1 MKNKISVH
9 IADDH
14 KILIEGIIA
23 VINTDEFIEV
33 EGYSLT
39 GKQVIEWIKS
49 NNVIHNKEVFH
60 VKTSLIFIE
69 EPKDSVL
76 EKKYEELKTLF
87 EISNYSESLQGF
99 LRLNEQVSSSENS
112 ILKFKINS
120 FIAKIYR
127 KSRDHKKA
135 IASYKKSLNLLN
147 GFVLEDD
154 GIVFTQQKYLAKT
167 LLDIGTQFQLLE
179 KYDSAFFYYKKLEDI
194 VSYEDEI
201 LDNKALS
208 YSNLSGIYQS
218 DTTYTNHLEK
228 AIDYANKAISI
239 HKKRGNRINQAYAIN
254 NLANVY
260 LLNKDF
266 EQSKKIYFEGIK
278 LIKRDTSTR
287 AIRIKEN
294 LYFNMAWA
302 MRNLKEYHA
311 YDTLFTALDLSDDL
325 RDIDIAEMLE
335 RVTGE
340 YNVDVVRREGEFEK
354 KKAQSLTLL
363 IGISFFAIILLLAFF
378 LNQYKLRQ
386 RNLSLQ
392 LSKQELA
399 QQQKLEKVRTES
411 QIRILN
417 ATLDGKETERKQIAE
432 TLHDSVSALLSSANL
447 HLQACKKL
455 FKGPIPVEVE
465 KSQNII
471 HEASHK
477 IRNLSH
483 TLVSSVLLKFG
494 LAYAIKDM
502 AEKYSNSQ
510 LEIVFQTK
518 NIQRYDQD
526 FEIKL
531 HNIIQELINNAIKHS
546 EATIAEINL
555 VEKDKKL
562 LLSINDNGKG
572 FDTLKMSHKDGLGI
586 NQIDARIHMMSGKF
600 IIDSQKGKGTKISI
614 ELPVYMKKSTM
625 FS

>member
-1 MKNKISVH
+1 MNKSYPLLFNF
-9 IADDH
+9 
-14 KILIEGIIA
+14 ILL
-23 VINTDEFIEV
+23 FLF
-33 EGYSLT
+33 SLT
-39 GKQVIEWIKS
+39 IQAK

-99 LRLNEQVSSSENS
+99 LRLNEKVSSSENS

-147 GFVLEDD
+147 GSVLEDD

>member
-1 MKNKISVH
+1 MNKSYPSLFNF
-9 IADDH
+9 
-14 KILIEGIIA
+14 ILL
-23 VINTDEFIEV
+23 FLF
-33 EGYSLT
+33 SLT
-39 GKQVIEWIKS
+39 IQAK

-278 LIKRDTSTR
+278 LIKRDTSPR
-287 AIRIKEN
+287 AVNIKEN

-311 YDTLFTALDLSDDL
+311 YDTLFTAVNLSDEL
-325 RDIDIAEMLE
+325 RDLETQEMLE

-363 IGISFFAIILLLAFF
+363 ISISFFAIILLLAFF

>member
-1 MKNKISVH
+1 MNKSYPSLFNF
-9 IADDH
+9 
-14 KILIEGIIA
+14 ILL
-23 VINTDEFIEV
+23 FLF
-33 EGYSLT
+33 SLT
-39 GKQVIEWIKS
+39 IQAK

-311 YDTLFTALDLSDDL
+311 YDTLFTAVNLSDEL
-325 RDIDIAEMLE
+325 RDLETQEMLE

-363 IGISFFAIILLLAFF
+363 ISISFFAIILLLAFF

>member
-1 MKNKISVH
+1 M
-9 IADDH
+9 
-14 KILIEGIIA
+14 
-23 VINTDEFIEV
+23 
-33 EGYSLT
+33 
-39 GKQVIEWIKS
+39 
-49 NNVIHNKEVFH
+49 EVFH
-60 VKTSLIFIE
+60 VKTSIFLIQ

-76 EKKYEELKTLF
+76 EKKFEELKTLF
-87 EISNYSESLQGF
+87 ETKNYAKSLQGF
-99 LRLNEQVSSSENS
+99 LRLNEQVSSAENLM
-112 ILKFKINS
+112 LKFKINS
-120 FIAKIYR
+120 HIAKIYR
-127 KSRDHKKA
+127 KNNDHIKA
-135 IASYKKSLNLLN
+135 IANYKKSLKLLN
-147 GFVLEDD
+147 DFLFEDD
-154 GIVFTQQKYLAKT
+154 GIIFTKQKYLAKT
-167 LLDIGTQFQLLE
+167 LLNIGTQFQLLK
-179 KYDSAFFYYKKLEDI
+179 KYDSAVFYYKKLDDI
-194 VSYEDEI
+194 INNENEVLDYKAISY
-201 LDNKALS
+201 A
-208 YSNLSGIYQS
+208 NLSGIYQF
-218 DTTYTNHLEK
+218 DTTYSDHLNK
-228 AIDYANKAISI
+228 ALHYANKAISI
-239 HKKRGNRINQAYAIN
+239 HKTRGNRINQAYAIN
-254 NLANVY
+254 NLANIY
-260 LLNKDF
+260 LLNDNF
-266 EQSKKIYFEGIK
+266 EQSKKFYFEGIK
-278 LIKRDTSTR
+278 LIKRDTSPR
-287 AIRIKEN
+287 AVNIKEN

-311 YDTLFTALDLSDDL
+311 YDTLFTAVNLSDEL
-325 RDIDIAEMLE
+325 RDLETQEMLE

>member
-1 MKNKISVH
+1 MNKSH
-9 IADDH
+9 PS
-14 KILIEGIIA
+14 LF
-23 VINTDEFIEV
+23 NFLLLFLL
-33 EGYSLT
+33 SLT
-39 GKQVIEWIKS
+39 IQARHKL
-49 NNVIHNKEVFH
+49 IHNKEVFH
-60 VKTSLIFIE
+60 VKTSLMLIE

-76 EKKYEELKTLF
+76 EKKYEEINLLI
-87 EISNYSESLQGF
+87 ENGNYAEGLQKA
-99 LRLNEQVSSSENS
+99 LYLNEQVSSSENP
-112 ILKFKINS
+112 IFKFKIN
-120 FIAKIYR
+120 FLIAKIYR
-127 KSRDHKKA
+127 KNRDHKKA
-135 IASYKKSLNLLN
+135 IASYKNSLKLLNDFVLKDDGIAFTNHKYLAENLLN
-147 GFVLEDD
+147 LGS
-154 GIVFTQQKYLAKT
+154 
-167 LLDIGTQFQLLE
+167 QFQLLK
-179 KYDSAFFYYKKLEDI
+179 KYDSAVFYYEKLEEI
-194 VSYEDEI
+194 LFYEDEI
-201 LDNKALS
+201 LDLKATS
-208 YSNLSGIYQS
+208 YSNLSGIYQY
-218 DTTYTNHLEK
+218 DTTYTNHLDK
-228 AIDYANKAISI
+228 AINYANKAISI
-239 HKKRGNRINQAYAIN
+239 HKKRGNRINQASAIN

-260 LLNKDF
+260 LLNGDF
-266 EQSKKIYFEGIK
+266 KQSKKTYFEGIK
-278 LIKRDTSTR
+278 LIKRDTSNR
-287 AIRIKEN
+287 AIKVKAN
-294 LYFNMAWA
+294 LYNNLSWA
-302 MRNLKEYHA
+302 MRQLKEYKA
-311 YDTLFTALDLSDDL
+311 YDYQETAYNMKDEL
-325 RDIDIAEMLE
+325 RDAETQEMLE

-363 IGISFFAIILLLAFF
+363 IGISFFAIILLLAFL

-455 FKGPIPVEVE
+455 FKGTIPVEVE

-510 LEIVFQTK
+510 LDIEYNTK
-518 NIQRYDQD
+518 NVKRYDQD

-531 HNIIQELINNAIKHS
+531 HNIIQELINNTIKHS
-546 EATIAEINL
+546 RASNASIYIED
-555 VEKDKKL
+555 VDDKIK
-562 LLSINDNGKG
+562 IYIKDNGKG
-572 FDTLKMSHKDGLGI
+572 FDKQLIKNKNGLGI
-586 NQIDARIHMMSGKF
+586 NQINARIHMMKGEFNIESENNSGTS
-600 IIDSQKGKGTKISI
+600 ITI
-614 ELPVYMKKSTM
+614 ELPVFRRETLS

>member
-1 MKNKISVH
+1 M
-9 IADDH
+9 
-14 KILIEGIIA
+14 
-23 VINTDEFIEV
+23 
-33 EGYSLT
+33 
-39 GKQVIEWIKS
+39 
-49 NNVIHNKEVFH
+49 EVFH
-60 VKTSLIFIE
+60 VKTSLVLIQ

-87 EISNYSESLQGF
+87 ETNNYAKSLQGSF
-99 LRLNEQVSSSENS
+99 RLNEQVSSSENS

-120 FIAKIYR
+120 LIAKIYR
-127 KSRDHKKA
+127 KTRDHKKA

-147 GFVLEDD
+147 SFVLEDN
-154 GIVFTQQKYLAKT
+154 GIVFSQQKYLAKT

-179 KYDSAFFYYKKLEDI
+179 KFDSAVFYYKKLDDI
-194 VSYEDEI
+194 INNENEVLAY
-201 LDNKALS
+201 KALS
-208 YSNLSGIYQS
+208 YANLSGIYQS
-218 DTTYTNHLEK
+218 DTTYTNNLEK

-239 HKKRGNRINQAYAIN
+239 HKKKGNRIEQAIAIN
-254 NLANVY
+254 NLANAY

-302 MRNLKEYHA
+302 MRNLKEYQA
-311 YDTLFTALDLSDDL
+311 YDTLFTAIDLTDDL
-325 RDIDIAEMLE
+325 RDLEIAEMLE

-399 QQQKLEKVRTES
+399 QQQKIEKVRTES

-471 HEASHK
+471 NEASHK

-494 LAYAIKDM
+494 LAFAIKDM

-510 LEIVFQTK
+510 LDIEYKTK
-518 NIQRYDQD
+518 NITRYDQD

-531 HNIIQELINNAIKHS
+531 HNIIQELINNTIKHS
-546 EATIAEINL
+546 EASNASIYLED
-555 VEKDKKL
+555 KDDKIK
-562 LLSINDNGKG
+562 IYIKDNGKG
-572 FDTLKMSHKDGLGI
+572 FDKHLVKKKNGLGI
-586 NQIDARIHMMSGKF
+586 NQIDARIHMMKGEF
-600 IIDSQKGKGTKISI
+600 NIDSENNIGTSITI
-614 ELPVYMKKSTM
+614 ELPVFKKESLS

>member
-1 MKNKISVH
+1 MNKSYPSLFNF
-9 IADDH
+9 
-14 KILIEGIIA
+14 ILL
-23 VINTDEFIEV
+23 FLF
-33 EGYSLT
+33 SLT
-39 GKQVIEWIKS
+39 IQAK

-60 VKTSLIFIE
+60 VKTSLNFIE

-76 EKKYEELKTLF
+76 EKKFEELKTLF
-87 EISNYSESLQGF
+87 ETKNYAKSLQGS
-99 LRLNEQVSSSENS
+99 LRLNEQVSSAENLM
-112 ILKFKINS
+112 LKFKINS
-120 FIAKIYR
+120 HIAKIYR
-127 KSRDHKKA
+127 KDKDHKKA
-135 IASYKKSLNLLN
+135 IASYKKSLKLLN

-154 GIVFTQQKYLAKT
+154 GIVFTQQNLLAKT
-167 LLDIGTQFQLLE
+167 LLDIGTQFQHLY
-179 KYDSAFFYYKKLEDI
+179 KRDSAILYYKKLEDI

-201 LDNKALS
+201 LDYKALS

-239 HKKRGNRINQAYAIN
+239 HKKMGNRLNQAFAIN

-287 AIRIKEN
+287 AIRIKEK

-302 MRNLKEYHA
+302 MRNLEEYRA
-311 YDTLFTALDLSDDL
+311 YDTLFKSADLLDDL
-325 RDIDIAEMLE
+325 QLLE
-335 RVTGE
+335 NQQMIQRVTSE
-340 YNVDVVRREGEFEK
+340 YNIDVVRREGEFEK

-363 IGISFFAIILLLAFF
+363 IGVSFFAIILLLAFF

-531 HNIIQELINNAIKHS
+531 HNIIQELVNNAIKHS

-600 IIDSQKGKGTKISI
+600 IIDSHKGKGTKISV
-614 ELPVYMKKSTM
+614 ELPVFRTETLS

>member
-1 MKNKISVH
+1 MNKSYPSLFNF
-9 IADDH
+9 
-14 KILIEGIIA
+14 ILL
-23 VINTDEFIEV
+23 FLF
-33 EGYSLT
+33 SLT
-39 GKQVIEWIKS
+39 IQAK

-586 NQIDARIHMMSGKF
+586 NQIDARIHIMSGKF

>member
-1 MKNKISVH
+1 MNKSYPSLFNF
-9 IADDH
+9 
-14 KILIEGIIA
+14 ILL
-23 VINTDEFIEV
+23 FLF
-33 EGYSLT
+33 SLT
-39 GKQVIEWIKS
+39 IQAK

-278 LIKRDTSTR
+278 LIKRDTSPR
-287 AIRIKEN
+287 AVNIKEN

-311 YDTLFTALDLSDDL
+311 YDTLFTAVNLSDEL
-325 RDIDIAEMLE
+325 RDLETQEMLE

-614 ELPVYMKKSTM
+614 VLPVFRRETLS